1 MIEGAGRDSM
11 PASQR
16 TETRGGVAYAAH
28 DGVSL
33 LGDLYL
39 PADAGPFPAL
49 VAVHGG
55 GWQAGARNAFQF
67 WGPYLAERGYALF
80 AVSYRLA
87 KKGQK
92 MFPQAVND
100 VLAAVQ
106 FVRGSAGQI
115 KVDPERIGL
124 FGASAGAH
132 LASLAALGGASSL
145 FKGAYPKDAH
155 AAVSAKVKVLV
166 GVYGVYDLV
175 DMWQRYQLQ
184 SPRENNIENFMG
196 AAPMD
201 DPRLYFDASPVNYAT
216 FANNGIGVFLSV
228 GTEDDLVDRRAQ
240 TDAFLMRLKQA
251 NFFVRTCIVPGSGHY
266 WLSDPIDEPGSFPA
280 VLAPRLVR
288 FLAEKL

>member
-1 MIEGAGRDSM
+1 M
-11 PASQR
+11 PASQQV
-16 TETRGGVAYAAH
+16 ETRAGVAYASH

-33 LGDLYL
+33 AGDLYL
-39 PADAGPFPAL
+39 PAGAGPFPAL

-100 VLAAVQ
+100 VRAAVQ
-106 FVRGSAGQI
+106 FVRGSASEI

-132 LASLAALGGASSL
+132 LASLVALGGANPL
-145 FKGAYPKDAH
+145 FKGAYPKDTH

-175 DMWQRYQLQ
+175 EMWQRYQLQ

-216 FANNGIGVFLSV
+216 FANNQLGVFLSV
-228 GTEDDLVDRRAQ
+228 GTEDDLVDRRAH
-240 TDAFLMRLKQA
+240 TDAFLLKLKQA
-251 NFFVRTCIVPGSGHY
+251 NFFVRTCIVQGAPHY
-266 WLSDPIDEPGSFPA
+266 WVGDPIEEPRSYSGFM
-280 VLAPRLVR
+280 APRLIR
-288 FLAEKL
+288 FLKERL

>member
-1 MIEGAGRDSM
+1 M
-11 PASQR
+11 PASQSI
-16 TETRGGVAYAAH
+16 ETRAGVAYATH

-39 PADAGPFPAL
+39 PAGAGPFPAL

-80 AVSYRLA
+80 AISYRLA

-92 MFPQAVND
+92 MFPQAATD

-106 FVRGSAGQI
+106 FVRGSASEI
-115 KVDPERIGL
+115 KVDPKRIAL

-132 LASLAALGGASSL
+132 LASLAALGGGSAI
-145 FKGAYPKDAH
+145 FKDAYPNDAH
-155 AAVSAKVKVLV
+155 AATSTRVKALV

-175 DMWQRYQLQ
+175 EMWQRYQLQ
-184 SPRENNIENFMG
+184 SSRENNIENFMG
-196 AAPMD
+196 VAPME
-201 DPRLYFDASPVNYAT
+201 DPLRYFEASSINYAT
-216 FANNGIGVFLSV
+216 FANNQIGVFLAV

-251 NFFVRTCIVPGSGHY
+251 NFFVRTCIVAGAPHY
-266 WLSDPIDEPGSFPA
+266 WLNDPIDEPDSYSGFM
-280 VLAPRLVR
+280 APRLLR
-288 FLAEKL
+288 FLKERL